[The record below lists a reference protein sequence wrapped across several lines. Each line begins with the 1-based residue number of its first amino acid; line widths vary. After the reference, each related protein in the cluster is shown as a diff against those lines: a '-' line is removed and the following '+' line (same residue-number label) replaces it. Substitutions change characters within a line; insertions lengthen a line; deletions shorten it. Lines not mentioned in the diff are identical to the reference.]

1 MFKIQNAK
9 SGNMKNIRNLVLII
23 PCLLLLGF
31 EWQSPEFTPV
41 KDLRALE
48 VKLNSNLANIM
59 SIRSDFIQQK
69 QLEYLDETIIS
80 KGQFW
85 FKKENQLRW
94 AYDEPFKYAIILNNG
109 KFIIQDESIVS
120 VYDIDS
126 NQAFREI
133 NNLILS
139 LVRGSLMEH
148 DKFEIEAF
156 ENDTKYL
163 VKLVPKDVTMR
174 KVISNMEV
182 YLDKIDL
189 TVEKIIMHESESDFT
204 VITFINKKLNEQIP
218 DSIFSADI

>member
-1 MFKIQNAK
+1 
-9 SGNMKNIRNLVLII
+9 MKNIKIVMLII

-31 EWQSPEFTPV
+31 EWQTTAFIPV
-41 KDLRALE
+41 EDVNALE
-48 VKLNSNLANIM
+48 EKLNSNLENIN
-59 SIRSDFIQQK
+59 SISSDFIQQK
-69 QLEYLDETIIS
+69 ELEYLDETIVS

-94 AYDEPFKYAIILNNG
+94 AYHEPFEYAIILSKG
-109 KFIIQDESIVS
+109 KFIIQDESTVN

-133 NNLILS
+133 NNLIINM
-139 LVRGSLMEH
+139 VKGSLMDY

-156 ENDTKYL
+156 ENSSQYL
-163 VKLVPKDVTMR
+163 VKLVPIDTNMR

-182 YLDKIDL
+182 FLEKKDL
-189 TVEKIIMHESESDFT
+189 TVGKVIMHESESDFT
-204 VITFINKKLNEQIP
+204 VLTFTNKKLNEQIP

>member
-1 MFKIQNAK
+1 
-9 SGNMKNIRNLVLII
+9 MKNIRNLLLII

-133 NNLILS
+133 NNLIIS
-139 LVRGSLMEH
+139 LVRGNLMEH

-156 ENDTKYL
+156 ESDTHYL
-163 VKLVPKDVTMR
+163 VTLVPKDVTMR

>member
-1 MFKIQNAK
+1 
-9 SGNMKNIRNLVLII
+9 MKYIRILLLLI
-23 PCLLLLGF
+23 PCLLVLGF
-31 EWQSPEFTPV
+31 EWQSTEFIPI
-41 KDLRALE
+41 KDLKVLE
-48 VKLNSNLANIM
+48 EKLNSNLANINT
-59 SIRSDFIQQK
+59 IKSDFIQQK
-69 QLEYLDETIIS
+69 ELEYLDETIVS

-94 AYDEPFKYAIILNNG
+94 AYNEPFEYAIILNKG

-133 NNLILS
+133 NNLIIN
-139 LVRGSLMEH
+139 LVKGSLMEY

-156 ENDTKYL
+156 ENNTQYL
-163 VKLVPKDVTMR
+163 VKLVPIDTNMR

-182 YLDKIDL
+182 YIDKNDL
-189 TVEKIIMHESESDFT
+189 TVGKILMHESESDFT

-218 DSIFSADI
+218 DSIFSADN